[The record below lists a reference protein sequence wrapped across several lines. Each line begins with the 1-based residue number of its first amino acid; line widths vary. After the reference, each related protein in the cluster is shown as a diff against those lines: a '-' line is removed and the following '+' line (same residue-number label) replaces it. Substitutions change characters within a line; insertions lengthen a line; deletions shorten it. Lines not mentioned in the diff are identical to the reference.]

1 MNGSGRSIQRRRE
14 KTNIDWP
21 DHIHPV
27 LRRIYSTRSIG
38 SAAELDYGLNCLCS
52 FESLSNI
59 DKAAGLLADLIEQQK
74 YILIVS
80 DYDADGATACAL
92 AMRGLTGMGA
102 TRVEYLVPDRF
113 KHGYGLGPA
122 VVELALDLN
131 PDAIVTVDNG
141 ISSIEGV
148 ALARASNIA
157 VIITDHHLPG
167 KQLPDASAI
176 VNPNL
181 PGDLFP
187 SKCIAGVGVM
197 FYVLA
202 ALRVELRKRDWFTK
216 RNLPE
221 PNLAMFMDLVALGT
235 VADVVPLD
243 YNNRIMVSH
252 GLALIRSG
260 RGVPG
265 IRALFEVAG
274 KELKNLGASDLGFAA
289 GPRLNAA
296 GRLTD
301 MSLGIECL
309 ISNDI
314 EASYS
319 MAKELDTLNKQRR
332 DIQDGMHQQA
342 MQEVNSLHIA
352 TDREMP
358 YGLCLYK
365 ADWHQG
371 VIGILASK
379 IKDRLQRP
387 VIAFARDDEG
397 VLKGSARSIVGIH
410 IRDVIDRIAT
420 EKPELIVTFGGH
432 AMAAGLTIHEHA
444 YKEFSR
450 MFNELIEIQMREN
463 GTDEDIYSDGELGR
477 EEITMEV
484 AELIR
489 NAGPWGQGFPEPV
502 FNGRFEVTDKRIVGE
517 NHLKLKVRS
526 AGGTREIDAIAFNMT
541 NRSWPKGTTGINV
554 VYRLDINEYMGRR
567 TPQLI
572 VEYLEPINNGDSGL
586 ETRKGR
592 LQ

>member
-1 MNGSGRSIQRRRE
+1 MNVSGRIIRRR
-14 KTNIDWP
+14 KAGAGILWP
-21 DHIHPV
+21 DHMHPV
-27 LRRIYSTRSIG
+27 LRRIYAARRVG
-38 SAAELDYGLNCLCS
+38 SPAELDYSLNRLCS
-52 FESLSNI
+52 YESLLNI
-59 DKAAGLLADLIEQQK
+59 DKAATLLADLVEQQK

-92 AMRGLTGMGA
+92 AIRGLLAMGA

-113 KHGYGLGPA
+113 KHGYGLGTG

-148 ALARASNIA
+148 ALARASGIE

-167 KQLPDASAI
+167 KVLPEASAI

-181 PGDLFP
+181 PGDNFP

-202 ALRVELRKRDWFTK
+202 ALRAELRNRNWFVR

-221 PNLAMFMDLVALGT
+221 PNLAGLMDLVALGT

-243 YNNRIMVSH
+243 HNNRIMVSY

-260 RGVPG
+260 RCLPGV
-265 IRALFEVAG
+265 RALFDVAG
-274 KELKNLGASDLGFAA
+274 KDLKNIGAGDIGFIA

-309 ISNDI
+309 ISHSA
-314 EASYS
+314 EASHA
-319 MAKELDTLNKQRR
+319 MAKQLDELNRQRK
-332 DIQDGMHQQA
+332 DIQDEMQQQA
-342 MQEVNSLHIA
+342 MQEVTRMHIA
-352 TDREMP
+352 SDQP
-358 YGLCLYK
+358 LPSGLCLYK
-365 ADWHQG
+365 SDWHQG

-387 VIAFARDDEG
+387 VIAFARDEEG
-397 VLKGSARSIVGIH
+397 LYKGSARSINGIH

-420 EKPELIVTFGGH
+420 EQPDLIITFGGH
-432 AMAAGLTIHEHA
+432 AMAAGLTIPAQA
-444 YKEFSR
+444 YNEFSR
-450 MFNELIEIQMREN
+450 RFDLLICQQMLEN
-463 GTDEDIYSDGELGR
+463 GVDADIHSDGELGR
-477 EEITMEV
+477 EEFTMEV

-502 FNGRFEVTDKRIVGE
+502 FDGRFEVVDKKIVGE
-517 NHLKLKVRS
+517 NHLKMKVRVI
-526 AGGTREIDAIAFNMT
+526 GGSREIEAIAFNTT
-541 NRSWPKGTTGINV
+541 NRSWPKGTSLINA

-572 VEYLEPINNGDSGL
+572 VEYLEPVLMPEGA
-586 ETRKGR
+586 
-592 LQ
+592 

>member
-1 MNGSGRSIQRRRE
+1 MNGSERTIRRRAG
-14 KTNIDWP
+14 KTDLDWP

-27 LRRIYSTRSIG
+27 LKRVYAARSVG
-38 SAAELDYGLNCLCS
+38 SATELDYGLNRLCN
-52 FESLSNI
+52 FGSLDNI
-59 DKAAGLLADLIEQQK
+59 DKAAALLANLIEQQK

-92 AMRGLTGMGA
+92 AIRGLIGMGA
-102 TRVEYLVPDRF
+102 MRVEYLVPDRF
-113 KHGYGLGPA
+113 KHGYGLSRG

-148 ALARASNIA
+148 ALARASNIE

-181 PGDLFP
+181 PGDMFP

-202 ALRVELRKRDWFTK
+202 ALRVELRRRGWFAK

-221 PNLAMFMDLVALGT
+221 PNLAAFMDLVALGT

-243 YNNRIMVSH
+243 HNNRIMVSH
-252 GLALIRSG
+252 GLSLIRSG
-260 RGVPG
+260 RGIPG
-265 IRALFEVAG
+265 IRALFDVAG
-274 KELKNLGASDLGFAA
+274 KDLKNICAGDVGFIA

-309 ISNDI
+309 ISNDV

-319 MAKELDTLNKQRR
+319 MAKQLDTLNKQRR
-332 DIQDGMHQQA
+332 DIQDGMQQQA
-342 MQEVNSLHIA
+342 MQEVSRMHFA

-371 VIGILASK
+371 VIGIVASK

-397 VLKGSARSIVGIH
+397 LFKGSARSIAGIH

-420 EKPELIVTFGGH
+420 EQPDLIVTFGGH
-432 AMAAGLTIHEHA
+432 AMAAGLTIPEPA
-444 YKEFSR
+444 YAEFSR
-450 MFNELIEIQMREN
+450 MFNVLIEQHMREN
-463 GTDEDIYSDGELGR
+463 GSDADIYSDGELGR
-477 EEITMEV
+477 EEFTMEV

-502 FNGRFEVTDKRIVGE
+502 FDGRFEIMDKRIVGE
-517 NHLKLKVRS
+517 NHLKLRVRA
-526 AGGTREIDAIAFNMT
+526 AGSTREIEAIAFNMT
-541 NRSWPKGTTGINV
+541 NRSWPKGTNGINA

-572 VEYLEPINNGDSGL
+572 VEYMEPVVV
-586 ETRKGR
+586 
-592 LQ
+592 

>member
-1 MNGSGRSIQRRRE
+1 MNGSERTIRRRAG
-14 KTNIDWP
+14 KTDIDWP
-21 DHIHPV
+21 GHIHPV
-27 LRRIYSTRSIG
+27 LKRVYAARSVG
-38 SAAELDYGLNCLCS
+38 SATELDYGLNRLCN
-52 FESLSNI
+52 FESLDNI
-59 DKAAGLLADLIEQQK
+59 DKAAALLADLIQQQK

-92 AMRGLTGMGA
+92 AIRGLTGMGA

-113 KHGYGLGPA
+113 KHGYGLGRG

-148 ALARASNIA
+148 ALARASNIE

-181 PGDLFP
+181 PGDRFP

-202 ALRVELRKRDWFTK
+202 ALRVELRKRGWFAK

-221 PNLAMFMDLVALGT
+221 PNLAAFMDLVALGT

-243 YNNRIMVSH
+243 HNNRIMVSH
-252 GLALIRSG
+252 GLSLIRSG
-260 RGVPG
+260 RGIPG

-274 KELKNLGASDLGFAA
+274 KDLKNVSAGDLGFVA

-296 GRLTD
+296 GRLAD

-309 ISNDI
+309 ISNDVD
-314 EASYS
+314 ASYS
-319 MAKELDTLNKQRR
+319 MAQQLDTLNKQRR
-332 DIQDGMHQQA
+332 DIQDGMQQQA
-342 MQEVNSLHIA
+342 MQEVSRMHIA

-358 YGLCLYK
+358 FGLCLYK

-397 VLKGSARSIVGIH
+397 IFKGSARSIAGIN

-420 EKPELIVTFGGH
+420 EQPDLIITFGGH
-432 AMAAGLTIHEHA
+432 AMAAGLTIPERA

-450 MFNELIEIQMREN
+450 MFNVLIEQQMREN
-463 GTDEDIYSDGELGR
+463 GIDADIYSDGELGC
-477 EEITMEV
+477 EEFTMEV

-502 FNGRFEVTDKRIVGE
+502 FDGRFEIMDKRIVGE
-517 NHLKLKVRS
+517 NHLKLRVRA
-526 AGGTREIDAIAFNMT
+526 AGSTREIEAIAFNTT
-541 NRSWPKGTTGINV
+541 NRSWPKGTTGINA

-572 VEYLEPINNGDSGL
+572 VEYLEPVVD
-586 ETRKGR
+586 
-592 LQ
+592 